1 MDKSNNNSR
10 LYTVLVSQN
19 SIEVQHTRMIQ
30 QQYAETVNVIAII
43 EPWTKM
49 NRHKKKM
56 AILIS
61 EKRKKFVKHRG
72 FQVVNLFKIFGYTYQ
87 LRLEPNI

>member
-1 MDKSNNNSR
+1 
-10 LYTVLVSQN
+10 
-19 SIEVQHTRMIQ
+19 
-30 QQYAETVNVIAII
+30 
-43 EPWTKM
+43 M